1 MEINKEIKDK
11 MEKLIPNFSNL
22 SREEVFKNLNEYVEK
37 NVNTQENELK
47 NKIEAQ
53 EILKNI
59 LLNK

>member
-1 MEINKEIKDK
+1 

-37 NVNTQENELK
+37 NVNTQENALK